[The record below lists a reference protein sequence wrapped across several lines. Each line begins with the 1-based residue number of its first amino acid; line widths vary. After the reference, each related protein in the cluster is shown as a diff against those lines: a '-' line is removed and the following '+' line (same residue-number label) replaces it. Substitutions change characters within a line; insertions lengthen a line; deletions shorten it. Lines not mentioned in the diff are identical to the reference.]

1 MVRMINVLKNKS
13 VEVLSLANIFET
25 LGVSIFN
32 IVLLTYAKTYAN
44 PAIMVSVVSIA
55 TVVPGTL
62 GFVIGF
68 LADHV
73 IHKDRMLVLTK
84 VIQAVLYLVLALV
97 IDARTLVVFTVVV
110 AINLVSDCLGFL
122 SSSLRLPVIRER
134 VARDDRQQVL
144 GLNQSI
150 ASLLQPVGQSIGVFV
165 LAATHDYA
173 LAALINAGTFLIAA
187 LILFIGR
194 RAIHIAPAVLPQ
206 PQTETEKGP
215 SLWQKMSTILGQSS
229 GVSIVRLL
237 VAVVIVNA
245 VGASVDA
252 VINLYL
258 LDQGKATGLPFGV
271 AILIVN
277 ILFVIGTVLGSTL
290 RLKFLDRQSFKVVMV
305 ETIGVMVV
313 LYLNF
318 LWIQNYALL
327 AILMFAIAFGLGNM
341 NPKLYAQVIS
351 IADQNLVG
359 TIFGT
364 VSSLVTVAAPVGS
377 VGIVLIYNA
386 VSPAAAY
393 WVSIVILVLGT
404 VILLTGKSTKP
415 AETV

>member
-1 MVRMINVLKNKS
+1 MLNVLKNQS
-13 VEVLSLANIFET
+13 VRVLSLANVFET
-25 LGVSIFN
+25 LGISIFN

-62 GFVIGF
+62 GFAIGF
-68 LADHV
+68 WADHV
-73 IHKDRMLVLTK
+73 THKDWMLILTK
-84 VIQAVLYLVLALV
+84 VVQAALYLLLAVV
-97 IDARTLVVFTVVV
+97 IDARTVVVFTVVV
-110 AINLVSDCLGFL
+110 VINLVSDCLGFL

-144 GLNQSI
+144 GFNQSI

-187 LILFIGR
+187 AILLVGR
-194 RAIHIAPAVLPQ
+194 HAIHIAPVAVPQ
-206 PQTETEKGP
+206 PQTAVKGP
-215 SLWQKMSTILGQSS
+215 SLWQKMSDILGQSS

-237 VAVVIVNA
+237 SAVVIVNA

-258 LDQGKATGLPFGV
+258 LDQGKATGIPFGM

-277 ILFVIGTVLGSTL
+277 VLFVIGTVMGSTL
-290 RLKFLDRQSFKVVMV
+290 RLKFLDRQSFKMVMV
-305 ETIGVMVV
+305 ETIAVMVV
-313 LYLNF
+313 LYLDF
-318 LWIQNYALL
+318 LWLQNYWLL
-327 AILMFAIAFGLGNM
+327 VVLMFAIAFGLGNM

-351 IADQNLVG
+351 IADQSLVG

-364 VSSLVTVAAPVGS
+364 VSSLVTVAEPVGS
-377 VGIVLIYNA
+377 VGIVLLYNA

-393 WVSIVILVLGT
+393 WVSIAILVLGT
-404 VILLTGKSTKP
+404 VILLSGRSAAP
-415 AETV
+415 VSGD

>member
-1 MVRMINVLKNKS
+1 MLNVLKNQS
-13 VEVLSLANIFET
+13 VRVLSLANVFET
-25 LGVSIFN
+25 LGISIFN

-62 GFVIGF
+62 GFAIGF
-68 LADHV
+68 WADHV
-73 IHKDRMLVLTK
+73 THKDRMLILTK
-84 VIQAVLYLVLALV
+84 VVQAALYLLLAVV
-97 IDARTLVVFTVVV
+97 IDARTVVVFTVVV

-144 GLNQSI
+144 GFNQSI

-187 LILFIGR
+187 AILLVGR
-194 RAIHIAPAVLPQ
+194 HAIHIAPVAVPQ
-206 PQTETEKGP
+206 PQTAAKGP
-215 SLWQKMSTILGQSS
+215 SLWQKMSDILGQSS

-237 VAVVIVNA
+237 SAVVIVNA

-258 LDQGKATGLPFGV
+258 LDQGKATGVPFGM

-277 ILFVIGTVLGSTL
+277 VLFVIGTVMGSTL
-290 RLKFLDRQSFKVVMV
+290 RLKFLDRQSFKMVMV
-305 ETIGVMVV
+305 ETIAVMVV
-313 LYLNF
+313 LYLDF
-318 LWIQNYALL
+318 LWLQNYWLL
-327 AILMFAIAFGLGNM
+327 VVLMFAIAFGLGNM

-351 IADQNLVG
+351 IADQSLVG

-377 VGIVLIYNA
+377 VGIVLLYNA

-393 WVSIVILVLGT
+393 WVSIAILVLGT
-404 VILLTGKSTKP
+404 VILLSGKSAAP
-415 AETV
+415 VSGD

>member
-1 MVRMINVLKNKS
+1 MLNVLKNQS
-13 VEVLSLANIFET
+13 VRVLSLANVFET
-25 LGVSIFN
+25 LGISIFN

-62 GFVIGF
+62 GFAIGF
-68 LADHV
+68 WADHV
-73 IHKDRMLVLTK
+73 THKDWMLILTK
-84 VIQAVLYLVLALV
+84 VVQAALYLLLAVV
-97 IDARTLVVFTVVV
+97 IDARTVVVFTVVV
-110 AINLVSDCLGFL
+110 VINLVSDCLGFL

-144 GLNQSI
+144 GFNQSI

-187 LILFIGR
+187 AILLVGR
-194 RAIHIAPAVLPQ
+194 HAIHIAPVAVPQ
-206 PQTETEKGP
+206 PQTAVKGP
-215 SLWQKMSTILGQSS
+215 SLWQKMSDILGQSS

-237 VAVVIVNA
+237 SAVVIVNA

-258 LDQGKATGLPFGV
+258 LDQGKATGIPFGM

-277 ILFVIGTVLGSTL
+277 VLFVIGTVMGSTL
-290 RLKFLDRQSFKVVMV
+290 RLKFLDRQSFKMVMV
-305 ETIGVMVV
+305 ETIAVMVV
-313 LYLNF
+313 LYLDF
-318 LWIQNYALL
+318 LWLQNYWLL
-327 AILMFAIAFGLGNM
+327 VVLMFAIAFGLGNM

-351 IADQNLVG
+351 IADQSLVG

-377 VGIVLIYNA
+377 VGIVLLYNA

-393 WVSIVILVLGT
+393 WVSIAILVLGT
-404 VILLTGKSTKP
+404 VILLSGKSAAP
-415 AETV
+415 VSGD